1 MAPRTAK
8 PPVEKI
14 GPYKILGLLTAGGT
28 SHIYK
33 GRHPDTGELVAIKV
47 PQARMVDN
55 PVFLK
60 RFEQEFGVA
69 RLLEHPHLIRVFQF
83 GYSDGKPYIAM
94 EFIEGRS
101 LGDRIFREGA
111 LPEAEALRIIGQV
124 ASALH
129 AAHKRKIIHRDVKPD
144 NILLDASGHA
154 RLTDLGLAKDVE
166 ADLDLTRP
174 LKGMGTPNF
183 IAPEQFDDTKHAD
196 ARCDV
201 YSLAA
206 TLYMAVTGVP
216 PFQAR
221 NTLGI
226 WKKKLANDL
235 APPRQLTPALSERV
249 EQAIYRALSADPAA
263 RPATC
268 PQFVHELVGKPPS
281 WSDSGDGGTAMVA
294 ATVRNAPAPAAD
306 RRAYIRYVSQVKG
319 SCRAVGGERR
329 VRWTARI
336 RDISAGGIGLIINR
350 RFEPGTVLRVKLPGS
365 SSRRLYLVRVV
376 RVEPNTARTW
386 IVGCVFPRPL
396 SEEEVQTLL

>member
-1 MAPRTAK
+1 MSSRTAK
-8 PPVEKI
+8 PPVTRI
-14 GPYKILGLLTAGGT
+14 GSYDILGLLAAGGT

-33 GRHPDTGELVAIKV
+33 GRHAETGELTAIKV
-47 PQARMVDN
+47 PQARMVEN

-69 RLLEHPHLIRVFQF
+69 RLLEHPHLVRVFQF
-83 GYSDGKPYIAM
+83 GYVDGKPYIAM

-101 LGDRIFREGA
+101 LGDRIYREGP
-111 LPEAEALRIIGQV
+111 LPEAEAIRIISQV
-124 ASALH
+124 ASALQ

-174 LKGMGTPNF
+174 LRGMGTPNF
-183 IAPEQFDDTKHAD
+183 IAPEQFDDAKHAD

-221 NTLGI
+221 NTLSI
-226 WKKKLANDL
+226 WKKKLSNDL
-235 APPRQLTPALSERV
+235 APPRQLAPNLSERIERV
-249 EQAIYRALSADPAA
+249 ICRAMSPDPDARPATCEQFVQELGGEPPAPSANSEAALSPSTPLPTRSAVDRRAFVRYGSQLKGSCRALSAD
-263 RPATC
+263 RK
-268 PQFVHELVGKPPS
+268 H
-281 WSDSGDGGTAMVA
+281 
-294 ATVRNAPAPAAD
+294 
-306 RRAYIRYVSQVKG
+306 
-319 SCRAVGGERR
+319 
-329 VRWTARI
+329 RWTAQI
-336 RDISAGGIGLIINR
+336 RDISASGVGLILNR
-350 RFEPGTVLRVKLPGS
+350 RFEPGTVLRVKLPGL
-365 SSRRLYLVRVV
+365 SSRRLFLVRVI
-376 RVEPNTARTW
+376 RVQKHEDRTW

-396 SEEEVQTLL
+396 TEEEVKSLL

>member
-1 MAPRTAK
+1 MSSRTAK
-8 PPVEKI
+8 PPVTRI
-14 GPYKILGLLTAGGT
+14 GPYEILGLLAAGGT

-33 GRHPDTGELVAIKV
+33 GRHTETGDLAAIKV
-47 PQARMVDN
+47 PQARMVEN

-69 RLLEHPHLIRVFQF
+69 RLLEHPHLVRVFQF
-83 GYSDGKPYIAM
+83 GYVDGKPYIAM

-101 LGDRIFREGA
+101 LGDRIYREGA
-111 LPEAEALRIIGQV
+111 LPEAEAIRIIGQV
-124 ASALH
+124 ASALQ

-144 NILLDASGHA
+144 NILLDAAGHA

-174 LKGMGTPNF
+174 LRGMGTPNF
-183 IAPEQFDDTKHAD
+183 IAPEQFDDAKHAD

-221 NTLGI
+221 NTLSI
-226 WKKKLANDL
+226 WKKKLSNDL
-235 APPRQLTPALSERV
+235 APPRQLAPKLSERV
-249 EQAIYRALSADPAA
+249 ERVICRGLSPDPDARPASCEQFVQELRGEPTPTNDGEAPLTSTSSRPAVDRRAYVRYGSQLKGSCRALSAD
-263 RPATC
+263 RK
-268 PQFVHELVGKPPS
+268 H
-281 WSDSGDGGTAMVA
+281 
-294 ATVRNAPAPAAD
+294 
-306 RRAYIRYVSQVKG
+306 
-319 SCRAVGGERR
+319 
-329 VRWTARI
+329 RWTAQI
-336 RDISAGGIGLIINR
+336 RDISASGIGLILNR

-376 RVEPNTARTW
+376 RVQKHANRTW

-396 SEEEVQTLL
+396 TDEEVQSLL

>member
-1 MAPRTAK
+1 MAPRTLK

-14 GPYKILGLLTAGGT
+14 GPYKILGLLAAGGT

-33 GRHPDTGELVAIKV
+33 GRHPDSGELVAIKV
-47 PQARMVDN
+47 PQARVVDN

-69 RLLEHPHLIRVFQF
+69 RLLEHPHLVRVFQF

-174 LKGMGTPNF
+174 LRGMGTPNF
-183 IAPEQFDDTKHAD
+183 IAPEQFDDAKHAD

-206 TLYMAVTGVP
+206 TLYMAVTGIP
-216 PFQAR
+216 PFQAK

-235 APPRQLTPALSERV
+235 APPRQLMPALSERV
-249 EQAIYRALSADPAA
+249 EQVIYRALSADPAA

-268 PQFVHELVGKPPS
+268 QQLVLELRGEPPS
-281 WSDSGDGGTAMVA
+281 WSDSGEGGLTTATAVR
-294 ATVRNAPAPAAD
+294 TVSSPAVD
-306 RRAYIRYVSQVKG
+306 RRVHIRYVSQMKG
-319 SCRAVGGERR
+319 SCRAVGAERR
-329 VRWTARI
+329 VRWTAQI
-336 RDISAGGIGLIINR
+336 RDISAGGIGLVINR

-376 RVEPNTARTW
+376 RVKADTARTW
-386 IVGCVFPRPL
+386 IAGCVFARPL
-396 SEEEVQTLL
+396 SDEEVQSLL